1 MPSMEGRIPPPPPPT
16 EDCTAGTITRIMAGR
31 RMMTLRVS
39 ISVMAWLS
47 SPGPAVAMI
56 AEPGAMTSAATG
68 L

>member
-1 MPSMEGRIPPPPPPT
+1 
-16 EDCTAGTITRIMAGR
+16 
-31 RMMTLRVS
+31 MMTLRVS

-56 AEPGAMTSAATG
+56 AEPVAMTSAATG